1 MYDTPTPDELLAAVA
16 RYLRDDAG
24 PALGRSGAQPDNS
37 ALAYQ
42 ARVAANMLDM
52 VRRQGL
58 LAPLAEAAERA
69 RLLTLLGEAGA
80 IEAIDATGT
89 TSTTSTPDTPDTP
102 DTPIEIDRAAGD
114 LAILNRRLADRIA
127 DGRLSLVTPGL
138 ASHLWR
144 TTLDKLAVDQPGYA
158 SYLQVLAAT
167 TAAPVTAPT
176 TATALAAAPT
186 TAPAPTAAPA
196 ATAAP
201 GTR

>member
-80 IEAIDATGT
+80 INPIKLPSTTGT
-89 TSTTSTPDTPDTP
+89 TGTSGTTRQPGQP
-102 DTPIEIDRAAGD
+102 DRAADD
-114 LAILNRRLADRIA
+114 LASLNQRLTDEIAGGRI
-127 DGRLSLVTPGL
+127 SLATPGL
-138 ASHLWR
+138 AKHLWR

-167 TAAPVTAPT
+167 TSAT
-176 TATALAAAPT
+176 TATPADAA
-186 TAPAPTAAPA
+186 A
-196 ATAAP
+196 ATAAR

>member
-1 MYDTPTPDELLAAVA
+1 MYDTPTPEELLAAVA

-102 DTPIEIDRAAGD
+102 IEIDRAAGD
-114 LAILNRRLADRIA
+114 LAILNRRLADGIA

-167 TAAPVTAPT
+167 TAAPMTAPVTAP
-176 TATALAAAPT
+176 
-186 TAPAPTAAPA
+186 APAPTAAPA

>member
-1 MYDTPTPDELLAAVA
+1 MYDTPTPEELLAAVA

-69 RLLTLLGEAGA
+69 RLLALLGEAGA
-80 IEAIDATGT
+80 INPIKLPGTTGT
-89 TSTTSTPDTPDTP
+89 TGTTHQPGQPG
-102 DTPIEIDRAAGD
+102 RAADD
-114 LAILNRRLADRIA
+114 LATLNQRLTDEIA
-127 DGRLSLVTPGL
+127 SGRLSLATPGL
-138 ASHLWR
+138 AKHLWR

-158 SYLQVLAAT
+158 SYLQVLDATTTAT
-167 TAAPVTAPT
+167 TATP
-176 TATALAAAPT
+176 AAA
-186 TAPAPTAAPA
+186 AAAA

-201 GTR
+201 STR

>member
-1 MYDTPTPDELLAAVA
+1 MYDTPTPEELLAAVA

-24 PALGRSGAQPDNS
+24 PALGRSGAQSDNS

-102 DTPIEIDRAAGD
+102 SEIDRAAGD

-167 TAAPVTAPT
+167 TAAPVTAP
-176 TATALAAAPT
+176 
-186 TAPAPTAAPA
+186 APAPTAAPA

>member
-80 IEAIDATGT
+80 INPIKLPSTTGT
-89 TSTTSTPDTPDTP
+89 TGTTRQPGQPDP
-102 DTPIEIDRAAGD
+102 AADD
-114 LAILNRRLADRIA
+114 LASLNQRLTDEIA
-127 DGRLSLVTPGL
+127 GGRLSLATPGL
-138 ASHLWR
+138 AKHLWR

-167 TAAPVTAPT
+167 TAAA
-176 TATALAAAPT
+176 
-186 TAPAPTAAPA
+186 TAAPA
-196 ATAAP
+196 AAATAAAASVAR

>member
-80 IEAIDATGT
+80 INPIKLP
-89 TSTTSTPDTPDTP
+89 STTGMTRQPGPP
-102 DTPIEIDRAAGD
+102 DRAADD
-114 LAILNRRLADRIA
+114 LATLNQRLTDEIA
-127 DGRLSLVTPGL
+127 GGRLSLATPGL
-138 ASHLWR
+138 AKHLWR

-167 TAAPVTAPT
+167 TAAA
-176 TATALAAAPT
+176 
-186 TAPAPTAAPA
+186 TAAPA
-196 ATAAP
+196 AAAAASVAR
-201 GTR
+201 GTRGTR

>member
-89 TSTTSTPDTPDTP
+89 TSTTSTPDTPS
-102 DTPIEIDRAAGD
+102 EIDRAADD
-114 LAILNRRLADRIA
+114 LASLNQRLTDEIA
-127 DGRLSLVTPGL
+127 GGRLSLATPGL
-138 ASHLWR
+138 AKHLWR

-167 TAAPVTAPT
+167 TAAT
-176 TATALAAAPT
+176 TATPAAA
-186 TAPAPTAAPA
+186 ATAAA
-196 ATAAP
+196 AAAAP